1 MRRWRIIVL
10 PILIAATP
18 TALAPGGSDS
28 DDPLAAANA
37 ALEQGRPWYAARLLS
52 ELDKQNRQSPEAVL
66 LAARADAGRQAWADV
81 ARRLSAASWLD
92 SIGAG
97 DGRALL
103 ARALLETGDHEQAL
117 RNYRRFLDYSI
128 ERVPRV
134 LSEIGMAR
142 ALNGLGDGEAA
153 AAALL
158 RAAQSIPEL
167 EPWVL
172 MRAAESRAAVGDTAA
187 VRELVTR
194 AQMWP
199 VHRRTLAEVHAYEQA
214 GDTQSALRLL
224 LDAADSPEGRRHAAE
239 LRARAARIHLSES
252 DTAAARGTLR
262 AAIRARSSDVAEAAD
277 LLSKLPGLDADDHLG
292 LARAFERSRE
302 PGRAAEHYTEY
313 LRRRDLPDTERQ
325 SLQLEIGDLLYRAGR
340 YADAIDL
347 LETHLASQPPPS
359 IRPRAEF
366 LLARVTYRRGWH
378 REGRARLREI
388 ADRYSGSGSALRALS
403 LLGDLY
409 ESAGNDARARA
420 IYEEIVERYGSSRAA
435 LTARFRLGVLAFM
448 DQDYA
453 GARQHFDRLRRRHGL
468 GTHQGLRA
476 TYWSARAR
484 LAEGKP
490 GQAAEAERLFR
501 QVQARNPFG
510 YYGLLSAERAG
521 IDPWANLTRG
531 PEPKEIEP
539 AVGQKLVLVDLLRMA
554 GLDEEARSILESV
567 ASARSRKPEE
577 TLGLALALAQR
588 GFGQEAVS
596 LGWQAH
602 SRLGTWSFNVL
613 RAIYPLAFREI
624 IVAEARDRE
633 LDPYLVAAMARQESA
648 FATDVVSRAGARGLM
663 QIMPQTGRSLAD
675 RLGVNDYS
683 DDLLF
688 HPEINVHLG
697 AAYFAD
703 LQRRYGELQIAL
715 VAYNAGPT
723 RARRWRERPAYKADP
738 ELFAERIP
746 LSETRTY
753 VKSVQTWYRIYRQL
767 YGEQDRG
774 ERAD

>member
-1 MRRWRIIVL
+1 MRRWQIIVF

-18 TALAPGGSDS
+18 TAVAPGGPDR
-28 DDPLAAANA
+28 DDPLAAATA
-37 ALEQGRPWYAARLLS
+37 ALEQGRPWYAARLLG
-52 ELDKQNRQSPEAVL
+52 ELDGERRQSPEAVL
-66 LAARADAGRQAWADV
+66 LAARADAGRRAWYDV
-81 ARRLSAASWLD
+81 VRRLRSARWLD
-92 SIGAG
+92 SVGSG

-103 ARALLETGDHEQAL
+103 ARAQLETGEYAEAL
-117 RNYRRFLDYSI
+117 RNYRTFLDYST
-128 ERVPRV
+128 ERVPRA

-142 ALNGLGDGEAA
+142 ALDALGDGAGA

-158 RAAQSIPEL
+158 RASQAIPEL

-172 MRAAESRAAVGDTAA
+172 MRAAESRAAVGDTAV
-187 VRELVTR
+187 VRELVLR
-194 AQMWP
+194 AQAWP
-199 VHRRTLAEVHAYEQA
+199 THRRTLAEVVAYERA

-224 LDAADSPEGRRHAAE
+224 LDAADSPEGRRHSAE
-239 LRARAARIHLSES
+239 FRAHAARILLSES

-262 AAIRARSSDVAEAAD
+262 AAIRARPGGAAEAAD
-277 LLSKLPGLDADDHLG
+277 LLSRLPGLDAADHLA

-313 LRRRDLPDTERQ
+313 LQQHSVSDSERQ
-325 SLQLEIGDLLYRAGR
+325 NLQLEIGDLLYRAGR
-340 YADAIDL
+340 YAAAIDV
-347 LETHLASQPPPS
+347 LESLLASRPPPS
-359 IRPRAEF
+359 IEPRAEL

-388 ADRYSGSGSALRALS
+388 ADRYPGSGSALRALS

-409 ESAGNDARARA
+409 EGAGNIARARA
-420 IYEEIVERYGSSRAA
+420 IYEEIVERYTGSSAAPRAH
-435 LTARFRLGVLAFM
+435 FRLGVLAFM
-448 DQDYA
+448 DGDYA
-453 GARQHFDRLRRRHGL
+453 GARAHFDRLRRRHRL
-468 GTHQGLRA
+468 STYQGLRA

-490 GQAAEAERLFR
+490 GQAEEAERLFR

-510 YYGLLSAERAG
+510 YYGLLAAERVG
-521 IDPWANLTRG
+521 IDPWSNLTRG

-539 AVGQKLVLVDLLRMA
+539 ATRQKLMLVDLLRMA
-554 GLDEEARSILESV
+554 GLDEEARTLLESIT
-567 ASARSRKPEE
+567 SATPKRPEE
-577 TLGLALALAQR
+577 TLGLALALAER
-588 GFGQEAVS
+588 GFGQEAVN

-602 SRLGTWSFNVL
+602 SRLGVWSYNVL
-613 RAIYPLAFREI
+613 RAIHPLAFREI
-624 IVAEARDRE
+624 IVAEAQDRE
-633 LDPYLVAAMARQESA
+633 LDPYLVAAVARQESA
-648 FATDVVSRAGARGLM
+648 FAADVVSRAGARGLM
-663 QIMPQTGRSLAD
+663 QIMPQTGRWWAD
-675 RLGVNDYS
+675 RLGFRDYS
-683 DDLLF
+683 DELLF
-688 HPEINVHLG
+688 HPEFNVHLG

-767 YGEQDRG
+767 YGEQSQIQPAG
-774 ERAD
+774 

>member
-1 MRRWRIIVL
+1 MRRWLIIVF

-18 TALAPGGSDS
+18 TALAPVGPDF
-28 DDPLAAANA
+28 DDPLAAATA
-37 ALEQGRPWYAARLLS
+37 ALEQGRHWYASRLLN
-52 ELDKQNRQSPEAVL
+52 ELDGQRRQSPEAVL
-66 LAARADAGRQAWADV
+66 LAARADAGRRAWADV
-81 ARRLSAASWLD
+81 ARRLSSAAWLD

-103 ARALLETGDHEQAL
+103 ARAQIETGQHEQAL
-117 RNYRRFLDYSI
+117 LNYRKFLDYSI

-142 ALNGLGDGEAA
+142 AHDALGEGEAA

-158 RAAQSIPEL
+158 RAAGSIPEL

-187 VRELVTR
+187 VRELVGR
-194 AQMWP
+194 AQVWP
-199 VHRRTLAEVHAYEQA
+199 AHRRILAEVQAYERA

-224 LDAADSPEGRRHAAE
+224 LDTADSPEGRRHAAE
-239 LRARAARIHLSES
+239 LRARAARILLSES

-262 AAIRARSSDVAEAAD
+262 AAIRVRPGDAADAAD
-277 LLSKLPGLDADDHLG
+277 LLSRLPALDADDHLG

-302 PGRAAEHYTEY
+302 PGRAADHYAEY
-313 LRRRDLPDTERQ
+313 LKRRNVPDSERQ
-325 SLQLEIGDLLYRAGR
+325 TLQLEIGDLLYRAGR
-340 YADAIDL
+340 YAKAIDI
-347 LETHLASQPPPS
+347 LETLLASQPPPS
-359 IRPRAEF
+359 IRPRAEY

-388 ADRYSGSGSALRALS
+388 ADRYPGSGSALRALS

-409 ESAGNDARARA
+409 ESAGNIARARA
-420 IYEEIVERYGSSRAA
+420 IYEEIVDRYGSSRAA
-435 LTARFRLGVLAFM
+435 PTAQFRLGVLAFM
-448 DQDYA
+448 DDDYA
-453 GARQHFDRLRRRHGL
+453 SARQHFDRLRRRHGL
-468 GTHQGLRA
+468 GTHHGLRA

-490 GQAAEAERLFR
+490 GQAAEAERLLR

-510 YYGLLSAERAG
+510 YYGLLSAERVG
-521 IDPWANLTRG
+521 IDPWSDLTRG

-539 AVGQKLVLVDLLRMA
+539 AIRQKLVLVDLLRLA
-554 GLDEEARSILESV
+554 GLDDEARSLLESV
-567 ASARSRKPEE
+567 ASAKSRKPEE
-577 TLGLALALAQR
+577 TLGLALALAER

-602 SRLGTWSFNVL
+602 SKLGVWSFNVL

-624 IVAEARDRE
+624 IVAEAQDRE

-648 FATDVVSRAGARGLM
+648 FAADVVSRAGARGLM
-663 QIMPQTGRSLAD
+663 QIMPQTGRWWAD
-675 RLGVNDYS
+675 RLGVSDYS

-723 RARRWRERPAYKADP
+723 RARRWRERPAYKTDT

-767 YGEQDRG
+767 YGEQARIQP
-774 ERAD
+774 AD